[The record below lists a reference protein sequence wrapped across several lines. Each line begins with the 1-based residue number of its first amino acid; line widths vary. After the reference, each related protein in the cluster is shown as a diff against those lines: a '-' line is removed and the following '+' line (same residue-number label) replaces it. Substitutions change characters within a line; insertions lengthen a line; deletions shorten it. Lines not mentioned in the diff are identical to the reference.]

1 MFQPSPQSSLSS
13 RSANLSGEIPLV
25 ISILSSEGDL
35 SYSKYRDETTT
46 NDYEQKNVENKKHP
60 NNAKN
65 KKPKPKNSSR
75 DDDLL
80 KQMEEKVENKKH
92 PKNAKNKKPKK
103 TIIRVKRRNE
113 GDHASVSLDE
123 KKERG
128 IFNKSRITKAFRWGK
143 NKNSKGAKPTLHEGY
158 SLSTGSQQ
166 SASHWQNNDDNN
178 WLFFRTGQNEYV
190 DNVNRTPNS
199 PYRDSN
205 LRQFVDNDEHNFIDN
220 VNSRTHF
227 PSLGPFGHVLSL
239 TPPTH
244 LYNKETSDHPA
255 VVPQTTRTRS
265 PTGIMRNPS
274 EVAIRNFGA
283 KNTRSK
289 SYNFS
294 DNGAL
299 MNGSSSS
306 SAAEIFGS
314 AFETNLIDSEST
326 ESQSNGTKPSK
337 NWAQELKALFD
348 QDDSSS
354 VASSYMT
361 PFSSSMIPV
370 ICCTAQYKNNYV
382 IDPATSAALLKDET
396 FSYGDIE

>member
-1 MFQPSPQSSLSS
+1 MLQWHWMRRRRGVYLINHVL
-13 RSANLSGEIPLV
+13 R
-25 ISILSSEGDL
+25 
-35 SYSKYRDETTT
+35 
-46 NDYEQKNVENKKHP
+46 KH
-60 NNAKN
+60 
-65 KKPKPKNSSR
+65 S
-75 DDDLL
+75 D
-80 KQMEEKVENKKH
+80 
-92 PKNAKNKKPKK
+92 
-103 TIIRVKRRNE
+103 
-113 GDHASVSLDE
+113 
-123 KKERG
+123 
-128 IFNKSRITKAFRWGK
+128 
-143 NKNSKGAKPTLHEGY
+143 GAKTKIARAQNRHYMKDIRCLQEVSNLPL
-158 SLSTGSQQ
+158 TGRTMMTTIGF
-166 SASHWQNNDDNN
+166 
-178 WLFFRTGQNEYV
+178 FFRTGQNEYV